1 MSQQHVSAAT
11 SYAKAVKGPDTGAG
25 GSILCNVNTVTTF
38 NTLPWFERKKE
49 KKRRGGGGRHTPKNL
64 EALMEWAVQPSQL
77 FKWFLIN
84 TSAKS
89 IGSCAVMGRRL
100 LRVGLP
106 GISWTP
112 LPFLMHVNDQHLQR
126 PPGSWQCLPAGSISG
141 FWGLH
146 KGRQPLSLP
155 FSKWGNWGT
164 ERCSDSHKR
173 TLVKKLV
180 TLVV

>member
-1 MSQQHVSAAT
+1 MFLQQLPMQRQWKALIQERVVLYCAMSTQSPHLT
-11 SYAKAVKGPDTGAG
+11 RCLDLKG
-25 GSILCNVNTVTTF
+25 
-38 NTLPWFERKKE
+38 K
-49 KKRRGGGGRHTPKNL
+49 KKRKEGGGGRHTPKNL